1 MVSESEDSINKI
13 IIDICLICKGK
24 YIVLQRGIMLAQ
36 QDTFC
41 ILNCLSN
48 ILYGYITL
56 LKKCTFFLPSGVQ
69 IHKLFLESHWKRVSK
84 GLDLYIFVDPEILP
98 IEIHQTE
105 VMVIT
110 LQDLAI
116 KRVIAFLFVM

>member
-24 YIVLQRGIMLAQ
+24 YIVLEKGIMLAQ

-56 LKKCTFFLPSGVQ
+56 LKKCTFFC
-69 IHKLFLESHWKRVSK
+69 
-84 GLDLYIFVDPEILP
+84 
-98 IEIHQTE
+98 
-105 VMVIT
+105 
-110 LQDLAI
+110 
-116 KRVIAFLFVM
+116 AFRSANK